1 METKNTETK
10 QTKSTETK
18 QTKNTETKQKT
29 NDIQLLLDEIVS
41 ESSSLQN
48 QYKLWHNNI
57 KKLVKE
63 MKKEQKK
70 LSKMKPK
77 RIVKQKPQAV
87 TKSMQ
92 KFMYKH
98 CDSEKLDSY
107 TRQLMMKQV
116 SAYIKKHNLQNEENR
131 KQWKGDSCLK
141 KLFDLN
147 NEYYTFMQINGLI
160 SRVVIKSKS
169 T

>member
-1 METKNTETK
+1 METK
-10 QTKSTETK
+10 SA
-18 QTKNTETKQKT
+18 ETKQKT
-29 NDIQLLLDEIVS
+29 NDIQSLLDDIVS
-41 ESSSLQN
+41 ESSNLQS
-48 QYKLWHNNI
+48 QYKLWHTNV

-77 RIVKQKPQAV
+77 RVVKQKPQAV
-87 TKSMQ
+87 SKSMQ

-98 CDSEKLDSY
+98 CDSEKSDSY

-116 SAYIKKHNLQNEENR
+116 SAYIKKHNLQNADNR
-131 KQWKGDSCLK
+131 KQWKADSCLK

-147 NEYYTFMQINGLI
+147 NDYYTFMQINGLI

-169 T
+169 SSK